1 MGNVGPDDPTR
12 SDIPLAGG
20 AMPPGD
26 QPGASWTPHEKSG
39 TSIGPYRLL
48 EVIGEGGFGVVWL
61 AERRWCSASP

>member
-1 MGNVGPDDPTR
+1 
-12 SDIPLAGG
+12 
-20 AMPPGD
+20 MPPGD